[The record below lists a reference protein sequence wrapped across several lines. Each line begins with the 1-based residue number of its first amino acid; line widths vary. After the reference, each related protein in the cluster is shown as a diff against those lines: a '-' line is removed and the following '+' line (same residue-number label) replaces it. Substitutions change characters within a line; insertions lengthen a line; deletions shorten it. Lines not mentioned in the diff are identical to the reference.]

1 MKERIFGIKGK
12 KLDAMELLG
21 ILEEAESRTKW
32 AVREIPEK
40 KNTFEKAYN
49 ILMDYF
55 DDLPEDLKV
64 EADKRLKE
72 VGL

>member
-32 AVREIPEK
+32 AVREIPEA
-40 KNTFEKAYN
+40 FEKAYN